1 MSNST
6 KTLLHEARNNVI
18 AALQNQRP
26 DIYVSGG
33 SAAAE
38 TVNAG
43 FFVNEAHTDIAI
55 PLVINPM
62 WGIPREDPDS
72 QLPVG
77 ITLKGGNAHLD
88 MSITYS
94 EMQSIGAGDIKIH
107 IRAGGE
113 FAPTATCPLVV
124 TVVYSSDASTS
135 SNTTSQ
141 IVATAS
147 PTNGEYV
154 FDVPAFSQ
162 FVLVNIHTC
171 Q

>member
-6 KTLLHEARNNVI
+6 KTLLHEAHNNVI

-43 FFVNEAHTDIAI
+43 FFVNETHTDISI

-62 WGIPREDPDS
+62 WGIPRENPDS
-72 QLPVG
+72 QQPLG
-77 ITLKGGNAHLD
+77 FREGNAHLD
-88 MSITYS
+88 MSISYS
-94 EMQSIGAGDIKIH
+94 EIPSIVAGDIKIH
-107 IRAGGE
+107 IKGTGE
-113 FAPTATCPLVV
+113 FAPTATCPLTI
-124 TVVYSSDASTS
+124 TVVYSNDANNLVSQL
-135 SNTTSQ
+135 TTTQ
-141 IVATAS
+141 GLV
-147 PTNGEYV
+147 NGEYI
-154 FDVPAFSQ
+154 FKVPAFSQ
-162 FVLVNIHTC
+162 FVLVNIKKC